1 MSEEKKEESL
11 VEYRLTQIEQKID
24 QVLQLQLQ
32 QQALDFR
39 MNAVEATI
47 KDLKANQK
55 TKLERWLNPLVSAVV
70 SGVIAFI
77 FIKVGLK

>member
-1 MSEEKKEESL
+1 MPEEKKEESL

-55 TKLERWLNPLVSAVV
+55 TKLDRWLNPLVSAVV

>member
-1 MSEEKKEESL
+1 MAEEKKEESL
-11 VEYRLTQIEQKID
+11 VEYRLSQIEQKLD

-39 MNAVEATI
+39 MNTVEACI
-47 KDLKANQK
+47 KDLKNNQK
-55 TKLERWLNPLVSAVV
+55 KNVERWLNPLIAAIV
-70 SGVIAFI
+70 SGIVCFV

>member
-55 TKLERWLNPLVSAVV
+55 TKLDRWLNPLVSAVV